1 MVAGVYAIYPVSAI
15 RLPMQW
21 TDNAII
27 LSARKH
33 GETSVIVQALTE
45 AHGRHAGLVRGGVG
59 RGSRGVLQPGNEVH
73 GVWKARLPDHL
84 GSYTF
89 ELRRARAAHLL
100 SDAGRLAALSS
111 ACSVAEAAL
120 PEREKH
126 TAAYDGFLVL
136 LEALETSDHWAEVYI
151 SWELGLLRELGF
163 GLDLTACAQTG
174 ETEGLAFVSPRTGR
188 AVTAAAGAP
197 YKERL
202 LPLPGFLSQQTVRE
216 TKPGDLSDGLALT
229 GFFVERHV
237 LAPHNI
243 KMPPARTRFVARFTQ

>member
-1 MVAGVYAIYPVSAI
+1 
-15 RLPMQW
+15 MQW
-21 TDNAII
+21 TDDAIL

-33 GETSVIVQALTE
+33 GETSVIVQALTQC
-45 AHGRHAGLVRGGVG
+45 HGRHGGLVRGGVG
-59 RGSRGVLQPGNEVH
+59 RGSRGVLQPGNEIQ
-73 GVWKARLPDHL
+73 GTWKARLPDHL
-84 GSYTF
+84 GSYTI
-89 ELRRARAAHLL
+89 ELKRARAAHLL
-100 SDAGRLAALSS
+100 NDAARLAALSA

-120 PEREKH
+120 PEREIH
-126 TAAYDGFLVL
+126 VAAYDGFLVL

-163 GLDLTACAQTG
+163 GLDLSACAQTG

-202 LPLPGFLSQQTVRE
+202 LALPGFLAGQTSEE
-216 TKPGDLSDGLALT
+216 TAPQDLIDGLALT

-243 KMPPARTRFVARFTQ
+243 KIPPARTRFVERFTQ